1 MARYA
6 MSDTLSNV
14 SPGSGG
20 KTAEN
25 EQLIGAHPPSA
36 YERWVSL
43 GYEYDPQKSWYVLRA
58 TYGREKKAYDY
69 IVNDGTIAYLPLHY
83 IEKRVLGRKKRIL
96 APLLPNLLFVYA
108 DKSKIDEYVKQTP
121 KLSFLRYYFN
131 HLETDANGTNPPLT
145 IAYSEMNNFID
156 VTSVDDTHLK
166 VVDLSQC
173 HFKSGDKVRITGGA
187 FAGVQGY
194 VARVAGQQRVV
205 VTIEG
210 LCSVATA
217 YIPTAFI
224 ETI

>member
-1 MARYA
+1 
-6 MSDTLSNV
+6 MSNTLSNV

-20 KTAEN
+20 KTVEN
-25 EQLIGAHPPSA
+25 EQFMGAHPPSA

-69 IVNDGTIAYLPLHY
+69 IVNDGTVAYLPLRY

-96 APLLPNLLFVYA
+96 APLLPNILFVYA
-108 DKSKIDEYVKQTP
+108 EKSKIDEYVKQTP
-121 KLSFLRYYFN
+121 ELSFLRYYFN